1 MRTPLAIAILAL
13 AVTATAAPTDGRLA
27 PAPSESASPEIASAI
42 ERYRAIEARGG
53 WSAIPPTVTVH
64 PGDRTPIAP
73 ALRARLA
80 VAGDL
85 AETPPAAA
93 LPPPPADLYADELVR
108 AVRAFQARHG
118 LAVDGVVGPRTHAA
132 LNVPVRE
139 RIAQLVL
146 AAERARRRAA
156 PVARRWVRVNIP
168 AYWLELMEDGRPVL
182 EMPVVVGRPDRAT
195 PEMVSEINFLVLN
208 PPWTIPAK
216 LAYEDML
223 PKVRHDPHYFE
234 ENDIEVYAGWR
245 VDAEALDPNWID
257 WGLIGGNIKGLKLRQ
272 APGPGNPL
280 GRIKFHMA
288 NAFDVYLH
296 DTASRDLMARAN
308 RALSSGCVRVG
319 DARALAAAVLAGDP
333 AWTEARIDEVIASR
347 RTTKVRLRE
356 PVPVQLYYQTAWATA
371 DGRVHFRDDIYRND
385 RTFAAALAAAGEPAP
400 VPIGRVD
407 PPGVSDAIGR
417 D

>member
-1 MRTPLAIAILAL
+1 MRIPLAIAVLGV
-13 AVTATAAPTDGRLA
+13 AVTAAAAPTDGRRA
-27 PAPSESASPEIASAI
+27 PAPAGPPEIAGAI

-53 WSAIPPTVTVH
+53 WPAIPATETLR
-64 PGDRTPIAP
+64 PGDRTPVVA

-80 VAGDL
+80 VTADL
-85 AETPPAAA
+85 SRTTPAAA
-93 LPPPPADLYADELVR
+93 LPPPPADLYDRDLVQ

-118 LAVDGVVGPRTHAA
+118 LAADGVVGPRTHAA
-132 LNVPVRE
+132 LNVPVGE
-139 RIAQLVL
+139 RIEQLTL
-146 AAERARRRAA
+146 AAERARRRAV

-168 AYWLELMEDGRPVL
+168 AYWLELIEDGRTVL

-195 PEMVSEINFLVLN
+195 PEMTSTIDALVLN

-223 PKVRHDPHYFE
+223 PKVRRDPDYFAAHAI
-234 ENDIEVYAGWR
+234 DVYAGWR
-245 VDAEALDPNWID
+245 LDAEEIDPDWID
-257 WGLIGGNIKGLKLRQ
+257 WHLIGGNIRSLKLRQ

-333 AWTEARIDEVIASR
+333 AWSEARIDEVIASR
-347 RTTKVRLRE
+347 RTTKVRVRE

-371 DGRVHFRDDIYRND
+371 DGRVHFRDDIYRHD
-385 RTFAAALAAAGEPAP
+385 RTFAAALAATGEPSP
-400 VPIGRVD
+400 VPIGRAD
-407 PPGVSDAIGR
+407 PPAVPASIGR